1 MSRPLFM
8 PSVLSRAAITAC
20 FALIGAGPAI
30 AQDCGVDVPG
40 AKKVESSEYVLAYR
54 TMPAPVPMGRHFTVD
69 LVVCPRSGAAVPD
82 RVQVDAH
89 MPEHRHGMNYK
100 ALVKPLGSG
109 RFHAEGLM
117 FHMPGRWELLFDV
130 QDGGSTVR
138 LTDSIVLR

>member
-1 MSRPLFM
+1 MSRPLSIDTVSM
-8 PSVLSRAAITAC
+8 RAALAAC
-20 FALIGAGPAI
+20 LALIVSGPAD
-30 AQDCGVDVPG
+30 AQSCTAEHG
-40 AKKVESSEYVLAYR
+40 AKVVEAPRYILAYR
-54 TMPAPVPMGRHFTVD
+54 TVPAPVPVGRHFTLD
-69 LVVCPRSGAAVPD
+69 FEVCPRSGAAVPE

-100 ALVKPLGSG
+100 AVVKSLGG
-109 RFHAEGLM
+109 GKFHAEGLM